1 MAAEEDFARIEPWEL
16 ELVRELARQ
25 FRTEDPEGLETELI
39 LKLAQ
44 LKSKPH
50 TGIRS
55 WKDYLWISLRNH
67 AANFTRSRPPIQKIP
82 INVVESGEEDAGADP
97 VLGVI
102 LSSLE
107 GDLDSKIAYS
117 DAWKE
122 LRREQRELLRVL
134 DEERW
139 NQVAAAKRL
148 HKHRN
153 TIRNWLEEIRQVLE
167 RHGLP

>member
-1 MAAEEDFARIEPWEL
+1 M
-16 ELVRELARQ
+16 
-25 FRTEDPEGLETELI
+25 
-39 LKLAQ
+39 
-44 LKSKPH
+44 
-50 TGIRS
+50 
-55 WKDYLWISLRNH
+55 
-67 AANFTRSRPPIQKIP
+67 
-82 INVVESGEEDAGADP
+82 
-97 VLGVI
+97 I

-117 DAWKE
+117 NAWKE